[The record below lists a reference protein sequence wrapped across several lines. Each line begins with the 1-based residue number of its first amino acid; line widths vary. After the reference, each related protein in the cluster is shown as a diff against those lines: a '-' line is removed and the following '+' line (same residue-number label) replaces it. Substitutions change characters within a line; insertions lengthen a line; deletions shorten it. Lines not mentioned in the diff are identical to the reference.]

1 MATIKYVV
9 KENSGVGTHSF
20 FASPKS
26 YSTLTSEDIKDE
38 VAEGMGI
45 SPEIVSSIIR
55 RYMQVVVRNVQR
67 GHRVKLADV
76 LTVYPQISCS
86 VKDEVD
92 KDGNVVKVATADML
106 NVATAKSSIGAT
118 ISQAVQQSFASS
130 VSWKRVSEK
139 DVDEDT
145 TDTTDPAAPANTGG
159 DNNSANPATPGNPTN
174 TGGGNNSDDNGTD
187 SDE

>member
-9 KENSGVGTHSF
+9 KENSSVGTHSF

-26 YSTLTSEDIKDE
+26 YSTLTSDDIKDE

-45 SPEIVSSIIR
+45 SPEIVASIIR

-92 KDGNVVKVATADML
+92 DQGNIVKVATADML

-118 ISQAVQQSFASS
+118 IAQSVQQSFAAS

-139 DVDEDT
+139 DGDEDT
-145 TDTTDPAAPANTGG
+145 TDPDNPDDTGTTDSGTGGGGTDTPSGSGTITPSDGG
-159 DNNSANPATPGNPTN
+159 DNPG
-174 TGGGNNSDDNGTD
+174 G
-187 SDE
+187 SDEG

>member
-1 MATIKYVV
+1 MAVIKYVV
-9 KENSGVGTHSF
+9 KENNSVGTHSF

-26 YSTLTSEDIKDE
+26 YSTLTSDDIKDE

-45 SPEIVSSIIR
+45 SPEIVASIIR

-76 LTVYPQISCS
+76 LVVFPQISCS

-92 KDGNVVKVATADML
+92 EEGNVIKVATPDML
-106 NVATAKSSIGAT
+106 NVANAKSTIGAT
-118 ISQAVQQSFASS
+118 IAQAVQQQFASS

-139 DVDEDT
+139 DEEATDDT
-145 TDTTDPAAPANTGG
+145 PTDDTPTDTTDP
-159 DNNSANPATPGNPTN
+159 D
-174 TGGGNNSDDNGTD
+174 TGGGDGDNEG
-187 SDE
+187 E

>member
-1 MATIKYVV
+1 MAIIKYVV
-9 KENSGVGTHSF
+9 KENNGVGTHSF
-20 FASPKS
+20 YASPKS
-26 YSTLTSEDIKDE
+26 YSTLTSDDIKDE

-45 SPEIVSSIIR
+45 SPEIVASIIR

-92 KDGNVVKVATADML
+92 DQGNIVKVATADML

-118 ISQAVQQSFASS
+118 IAQNVQQAFAKS
-130 VSWKRVSEK
+130 VSWQRVSEK
-139 DVDEDT
+139 DADGDTPDDTGT
-145 TDTTDPAAPANTGG
+145 TDSGNGGGGTNTPSGSG
-159 DNNSANPATPGNPTN
+159 DNSGD
-174 TGGGNNSDDNGTD
+174 GGSIVDGTD
-187 SDE
+187 EG